1 MTSLTAEELAIWA
14 IIAFATIAVIV
25 LVWRGDDGPPNVE
38 SR

>member
-14 IIAFATIAVIV
+14 IIVFATIA
-25 LVWRGDDGPPNVE
+25 LVWRCDDGSPNVE